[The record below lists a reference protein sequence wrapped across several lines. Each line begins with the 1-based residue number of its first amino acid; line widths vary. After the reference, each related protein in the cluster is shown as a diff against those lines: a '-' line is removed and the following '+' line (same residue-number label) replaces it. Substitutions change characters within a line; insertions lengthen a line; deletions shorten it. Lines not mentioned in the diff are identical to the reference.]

1 MTRNNDTVI
10 TEISEALM
18 QHGFEKGMVNA
29 IGMILNQTMVIDRDR
44 YLNAEPYERT
54 GTRVSTSNGFKGKT
68 LMTRVGAIP
77 LKIPQTRD
85 CQFYPQTLEKGIRS
99 ERALRLALAEMYI
112 QGVSTRRVLKI
123 TEELCGF
130 EVSSTQVSRLT
141 AQLDTELSAWRNR
154 PLGEYQHLI
163 MDARYETVRYSGA
176 VQDMAVIWA
185 IGVTAEGQRSVLGV
199 SVSLSEAEPHW
210 RKFLGDLVGRGL
222 HGVQYIV
229 SDDHAGLGAARKAV
243 FSGVPWQRCQFH
255 LAQNSQNH
263 ISKKLNKELV
273 GQEIRTIFNATNQ
286 AQAEANL
293 KAFISQYEKTEPK
306 LTEWAEHNIPEG
318 FTVYQ
323 LDSKIQK
330 KFRTSNLCERINQ
343 EMARRTKI
351 IRVFPNEGACLRL
364 VTAILVEIDEDW
376 SSGRRFFQAA

>member
-1 MTRNNDTVI
+1 MTRNNDNVI
-10 TEISEALM
+10 TEISEALISS
-18 QHGFEKGMVNA
+18 GFEKGMVNA
-29 IGMILNQTMVIDRDR
+29 IGLILNQTMLIERDR
-44 YLNAEPYERT
+44 YSNADPYERT
-54 GTRVSTSNGFKGKT
+54 GARVSSSNGFKGKT
-68 LMTRVGAIP
+68 LTTRIGAIP
-77 LKIPQTRD
+77 LKVPQTRD
-85 CQFYPQTLEKGIRS
+85 CLFYPQTLEKGVRS
-99 ERALRLALAEMYI
+99 ERSLRLALAEMYI

-130 EVSSTQVSRLT
+130 EISSTQVSRLT
-141 AQLDTELSAWRNR
+141 AQLDAELSSWRNR
-154 PLGEYQHLI
+154 PLGAYHYLI
-163 MDARYETVRYSGA
+163 MDARYEKVRYSGA

-185 IGVTAEGQRSVLGV
+185 IGVTKDGGRTILGV
-199 SVSLSEAEPHW
+199 SVSLSEAEQHW
-210 RKFLGDLVGRGL
+210 RKFLTDLVGRGL

-229 SDDHAGLGAARKAV
+229 SDDHQGLGVARKAV

-255 LAQNSQNH
+255 LAQNAQNH

-273 GQEIRTIFNATNQ
+273 GQEIRAIFNATNQ
-286 AQAEANL
+286 TQAEANL
-293 KAFISQYEKTEPK
+293 KAFIAQYDKTEPR
-306 LTEWAEHNIPEG
+306 LTQWAEHNIPEG

-351 IRVFPNEGACLRL
+351 IRVFPNEASCLRL

>member
-10 TEISEALM
+10 TEISEVLM
-18 QHGFEKGMVNA
+18 QNGFEKGLVNA
-29 IGMILNQTMVIDRDR
+29 IGLILNQTMVLDRDR
-44 YLNAEPYERT
+44 YINAEPYERT

-77 LKIPQTRD
+77 LKVPQTRD
-85 CQFYPQTLEKGIRS
+85 CLFYPQSLEKGVRS

-130 EVSSTQVSRLT
+130 EISSTQVSRLT
-141 AQLDTELSAWRNR
+141 AQLDTELSVWRNR
-154 PLGEYQHLI
+154 PLGKYSYLI
-163 MDARYETVRYSGA
+163 LDARYEKVRYSGS

-185 IGVTAEGQRSVLGV
+185 IGVTDVGQRSILGV

-222 HGVQYIV
+222 HGVRYVV
-229 SDDHAGLGAARKAV
+229 SDDHQGLGAARKAV

-255 LAQNSQNH
+255 LAQNVQNH
-263 ISKKLNKELV
+263 ISKKLNKEVV
-273 GQEIRTIFNATNQ
+273 GQEIRTIFNASTKQ
-286 AQAEANL
+286 QAEANL
-293 KAFISQYEKTEPK
+293 KEFMTQYEKSEPR
-306 LTEWAEHNIPEG
+306 LVSWAEQNIPEG

-351 IRVFPNEGACLRL
+351 IRVFPNEDACLRL